1 MTTPQPTAA
10 PVPELLSAQHI
21 HKSFSG
27 VQVLR
32 DVQFTLRPGEVHA
45 LLGENGAGK
54 STLLKVL
61 FGIYTPESGT
71 LAVDGQPVT
80 LSSPRDAQHH
90 GIAMIHQE
98 LALIPELT
106 VAQNVLL
113 GNEGHEWLN
122 YRRME
127 ARVRPF
133 LDQVG
138 LNVPPGTPVKR
149 LTIAQQQMV
158 EIARAVARRARIII
172 MDEPTSSLTTHE
184 IEALYTVVRE
194 LTASGVGVIYVSHHF
209 DEIEALADRVT
220 VLRDGQYIGT
230 VNQRD
235 VNQAQLVSMMVGRE
249 LAAQLEPPAR
259 QPGEVRLNVDGLS
272 RAGAFQD
279 VGLQV
284 RAGEV
289 VTLAGLIGAGRT
301 EVLRAIYGA
310 DTAGSGR
317 IELDGQTVDRPTPA
331 VMMQRGVGFIAE
343 DRRQQGIVPDATVSV
358 NMMLTSWAKG
368 QVSVRETDMRRKV
381 DPQMQQ
387 LGIRPA
393 NPGQTIRRLSGGNQ
407 QKVILGRWLSAGC
420 QLLLIDEPT
429 RGIDV
434 ASKADIY
441 ALIDDLARQGV
452 AILMV
457 SSELPEVL
465 RLSDR
470 ILVMREGRLVGELPR
485 AQASEE
491 RILALATGAQ
501 SDAEHPTAV

>member
-1 MTTPQPTAA
+1 M
-10 PVPELLSAQHI
+10 VELLSAQQI
-21 HKSFSG
+21 NKSFSG
-27 VQVLR
+27 VHVLR
-32 DVQFTLRPGEVHA
+32 DVQFSLRAGEVHA

-54 STLLKVL
+54 STLLKTL
-61 FGIYTPESGT
+61 FGIYKPDSGT
-71 LAVDGQPVT
+71 LSVNGQSVT
-80 LSSPRDAQHH
+80 LSSPGDAQAQ

-113 GNEGHEWLN
+113 GNEGREVLN
-122 YRRME
+122 YARME
-127 ARVRPF
+127 ARVQPF

-138 LNVPPGTPVKR
+138 LMVAPGTPVKR

-158 EIARAVARRARIII
+158 EIARAVARQARIII

-184 IEALYTVVRE
+184 IEQLYQVVRE
-194 LTASGVGVIYVSHHF
+194 LTARGVGIIYVSHHF

-220 VLRDGQYIGT
+220 VLRDGAYIGT

-235 VNQAQLVSMMVGRE
+235 VTQEQLVNMMVGRN
-249 LAAQLEPPAR
+249 LVTQTGDHNR
-259 QPGEVRLNVDGLS
+259 QVGEVRLDVQELS
-272 RAGAFQD
+272 RTGAFQD
-279 VGLQV
+279 ITFRVH
-284 RAGEV
+284 AGEV

-310 DTAGSGR
+310 DPFTQGK
-317 IELDGQTVDRPTPA
+317 IQLDGQRITRPTPA
-331 VMMQRGVGFIAE
+331 TMMRLGVGFIAE
-343 DRRQQGIVPDATVSV
+343 DRRHQGIVPDAKVSV

-368 QVSVRETDMRRKV
+368 KVGVREGEMRQRV
-381 DPQMQQ
+381 EEQIQQ

-393 NPGQTIRRLSGGNQ
+393 NANQIIRRLSGGNQ

-441 ALIDDLARQGV
+441 ALIDDLAQQGV

-470 ILVMREGRLVGELPR
+470 ILVMREGHLVGELTR
-485 AQASEE
+485 AEASEE
-491 RILALATGAQ
+491 RILGLATGAQ
-501 SDAEHPTAV
+501 TDANYSAVV

>member
-1 MTTPQPTAA
+1 M
-10 PVPELLSAQHI
+10 
-21 HKSFSG
+21 
-27 VQVLR
+27 
-32 DVQFTLRPGEVHA
+32 
-45 LLGENGAGK
+45 
-54 STLLKVL
+54 
-61 FGIYTPESGT
+61 
-71 LAVDGQPVT
+71 
-80 LSSPRDAQHH
+80 
-90 GIAMIHQE
+90 
-98 LALIPELT
+98 
-106 VAQNVLL
+106 
-113 GNEGHEWLN
+113 
-122 YRRME
+122 
-127 ARVRPF
+127 
-133 LDQVG
+133 
-138 LNVPPGTPVKR
+138 
-149 LTIAQQQMV
+149 
-158 EIARAVARRARIII
+158 
-172 MDEPTSSLTTHE
+172 
-184 IEALYTVVRE
+184 VRE